1 MKKIFLLYIGLIT
14 VLHGYAQ
21 ESKITNQQIV
31 QTSIFPS
38 SLHRTVELTD
48 RIHSINNQ
56 IDSLRKDIHNEYLE
70 YSKQQLY
77 TSGKYQSNVFLK
89 IKEDSHSLRNGI
101 KEIDHDIDSLQT
113 ENMSV
118 DRIREYYEKNSID
131 SLYIHVD
138 LSTLMTHKKILSP
151 EYPIIINDLQ
161 ILLESG
167 DLLKK
172 EYNEKRNSSK
182 QQEMKG
188 VKQCKTKEY
197 LEGLLSVQK
206 DISEEVDNGRKDEE
220 HTLYSITMFRI
231 YLYNNYGVSLDAD
244 FPYLSD
250 KVIDKVELPFKNK

>member
-1 MKKIFLLYIGLIT
+1 MKKIFLLYIGLTT

-31 QTSIFPS
+31 QTSIFLS
-38 SLHRTVELTD
+38 SLHRTVEITD

-56 IDSLRKDIHNEYLE
+56 IDSLRKDIHKEYLE

-77 TSGKYQSNVFLK
+77 TSGKYQNDAFLK
-89 IKEDSHSLRNGI
+89 IKEESHSFQNRI
-101 KEIDHDIDSLQT
+101 KEIEHEIDSLNK

-138 LSTLMTHKKILSP
+138 LSTLMTHKKMLSP
-151 EYPIIINDLQ
+151 EYPTIIDDLQ

-182 QQEMKG
+182 QQEMRS

-206 DISEEVDNGRKDEE
+206 DISEEVDNWIKDEE
-220 HTLYSITMFRI
+220 HTLYSIIMFRT
-231 YLYNNYGVSLDAD
+231 YLFNNYGVSLDAD
-244 FPYLSD
+244 YPYLSD
-250 KVIDKVELPFKNK
+250 KVIKKVALPFKNK